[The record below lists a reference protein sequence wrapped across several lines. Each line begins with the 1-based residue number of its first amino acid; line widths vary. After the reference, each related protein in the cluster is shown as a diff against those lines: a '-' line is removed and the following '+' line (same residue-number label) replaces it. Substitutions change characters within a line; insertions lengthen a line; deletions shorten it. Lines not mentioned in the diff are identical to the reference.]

1 MDLCKSLCELNFID
15 LEQEDFLIEA
25 VDKDFEIIKEYINI
39 KDFDININKI
49 RGASIYE
56 SIEYIIYSF
65 GLIKEGNS
73 YLQFFLDYVLEY
85 IE

>member
-56 SIEYIIYSF
+56 SIE
-65 GLIKEGNS
+65 
-73 YLQFFLDYVLEY
+73 
-85 IE
+85 